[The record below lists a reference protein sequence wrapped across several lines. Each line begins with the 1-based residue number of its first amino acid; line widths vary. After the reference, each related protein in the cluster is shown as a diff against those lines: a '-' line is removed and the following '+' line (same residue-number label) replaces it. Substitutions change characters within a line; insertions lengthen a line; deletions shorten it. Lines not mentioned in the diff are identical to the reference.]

1 MVDAA
6 PAPPTAAE
14 PVAVELEELEL
25 DDPELDEP
33 ELAEPIFG
41 QLCVVDVGFV
51 LVLALG
57 LDAWLAASFVAAL
70 RLDAAD
76 ALPLSLLELA
86 AVVALATWCATWC
99 V

>member
-1 MVDAA
+1 
-6 PAPPTAAE
+6 
-14 PVAVELEELEL
+14 
-25 DDPELDEP
+25 
-33 ELAEPIFG
+33 
-41 QLCVVDVGFV
+41 VDVGFV